1 MVGGPW
7 AAVRK
12 LRLGYNQK
20 DQRKHKEQK
29 SASNSFE
36 EDLELQVR
44 SHHRGQGSP
53 VLWGL
58 WDPAESCQASCSRK
72 PELCTCQGHGDLSY
86 SIRRQIQKAS

>member
-1 MVGGPW
+1 MWLGPW

-20 DQRKHKEQK
+20 DQREHKEQK

-44 SHHRGQGSP
+44 SRTHRSQGCCVVGTMGPSRVSP
-53 VLWGL
+53 RLL
-58 WDPAESCQASCSRK
+58 
-72 PELCTCQGHGDLSY
+72 
-86 SIRRQIQKAS
+86 I